1 MVSIDGDMVW
11 PWHNQWHA
19 QLEDTPFEGS
29 FAAGDLWIL
38 EAAEGAQLALLSLSR
53 SSGTR
58 AYHNNIV
65 LHSLWAITCVHTCA
79 TEALNKSPFPCV
91 QCSH

>member
-1 MVSIDGDMVW
+1 MGTWSGPGIISGMLSW
-11 PWHNQWHA
+11 KIP
-19 QLEDTPFEGS
+19 LLK
-29 FAAGDLWIL
+29 AALLLVIYGFG